1 MVLIRE
7 MIGKVEDEQL
17 IKLEQLNSIKNQ
29 QQTLFNS
36 GNNLTKI
43 SPSVS
48 LDGFDGFPDI
58 QLNQNRNVNSS
69 SGLSLEEKERLARE
83 KEQNEILKSQT
94 TLIPQPVK
102 KPETHKP
109 KDLTSTLI
117 NSNLSNLS
125 LNPSMNLSSMNNP
138 QSSMSLNYNSNVP
151 SQLLNQF
158 QPFQSSHQQFN
169 SFNQNIKPSVTSNTS
184 ALDNLVIPDLKKSH
198 PQPMKS
204 MISTSSNSNNSNNSS
219 GWPPIGSNL
228 MGNQLP
234 NYNSNS
240 TKTTKTLSKSE
251 LDDFLN

>member
-117 NSNLSNLS
+117 NSNLSKNRG
-125 LNPSMNLSSMNNP
+125 P
-138 QSSMSLNYNSNVP
+138 
-151 SQLLNQF
+151 
-158 QPFQSSHQQFN
+158 
-169 SFNQNIKPSVTSNTS
+169 T
-184 ALDNLVIPDLKKSH
+184 DIPLRLIFRSD
-198 PQPMKS
+198 
-204 MISTSSNSNNSNNSS
+204 
-219 GWPPIGSNL
+219 
-228 MGNQLP
+228 
-234 NYNSNS
+234 
-240 TKTTKTLSKSE
+240 
-251 LDDFLN
+251 